1 MQLPFYSVGLHCVA
15 TIIFVNE
22 AIVSGREL
30 GETSVRG
37 EGESSLVPYFVP
49 FQRLGWWLLSVKWH

>member
-30 GETSVRG
+30 GEVRDALFPG
-37 EGESSLVPYFVP
+37 AGHKIQEEQSTEVRNVYHT
-49 FQRLGWWLLSVKWH
+49 K